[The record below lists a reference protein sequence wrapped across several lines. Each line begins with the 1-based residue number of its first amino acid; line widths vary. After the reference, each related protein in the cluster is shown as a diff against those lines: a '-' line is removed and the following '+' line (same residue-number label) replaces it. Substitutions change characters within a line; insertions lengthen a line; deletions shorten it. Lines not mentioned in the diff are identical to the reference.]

1 MLLKK
6 KSIGKTVPFKE
17 GLVGDGVTNAL
28 AGAGFVLSSGV
39 HAYKD
44 LRQYQTTSSEN
55 RLTFYQNLSTDLAKD
70 AASGAAGMT
79 IGAAVGSVI
88 PGAGTLVGGAVGF
101 IVGVGA
107 SYLAK
112 KWIGMGTDFIVKK
125 AGNIFGGWL

>member
-1 MLLKK
+1 
-6 KSIGKTVPFKE
+6 
-17 GLVGDGVTNAL
+17 
-28 AGAGFVLSSGV
+28 
-39 HAYKD
+39 
-44 LRQYQTTSSEN
+44 
-55 RLTFYQNLSTDLAKD
+55 
-70 AASGAAGMT
+70 MT

-125 AGNIFGGWL
+125 AGNTFGGWL